1 MRYSRIFLIDDDEDD
16 QELFL
21 LALGQIDPA
30 IECSVH
36 PDGKAALQA
45 LDGSTDAPD
54 LIVLDLNMPRMTGQ
68 QFLAALDPKESKQ
81 KKIPV
86 IVLSTSSDPA
96 SAEEIKIARR
106 REIHHQ
112 TQQLQGTKKHPSTN
126 LRLTTCKNRVFW
138 KEAEK

>member
-21 LALGQIDPA
+21 LALGQIDPT
-30 IECSVH
+30 IECIIH
-36 PDGKAALQA
+36 PDGRAAIKALR
-45 LDGSTDAPD
+45 GSVDAPD

-68 QFLAALDPKESKQ
+68 QFLAALDQTKAS

-96 SAEEIKIARR
+96 SIDETRSLGAERFITKPSNFKELKNIL
-106 REIHHQ
+106 
-112 TQQLQGTKKHPSTN
+112 QQIF
-126 LRLTTCKNRVFW
+126 V
-138 KEAEK
+138 